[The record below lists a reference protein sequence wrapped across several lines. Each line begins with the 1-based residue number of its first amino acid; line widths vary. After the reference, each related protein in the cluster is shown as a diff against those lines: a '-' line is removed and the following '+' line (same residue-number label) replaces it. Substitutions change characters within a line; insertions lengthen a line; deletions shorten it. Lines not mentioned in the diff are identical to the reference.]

1 MLEWWFQRFSS
12 FRYGTLHT
20 EKLVCKNHLEK
31 EEGVLSSEKEMQK
44 DKQQMNKKKE
54 QGDYMHIIYT
64 CGAVGLFDPA
74 SVPLPSGVAKV
85 SAECRIFL
93 LPLDL

>member
-1 MLEWWFQRFSS
+1 
-12 FRYGTLHT
+12 
-20 EKLVCKNHLEK
+20 
-31 EEGVLSSEKEMQK
+31 
-44 DKQQMNKKKE
+44 
-54 QGDYMHIIYT
+54 MHIIYT

-74 SVPLPSGVAKV
+74 SVPLLSGVAKV